1 MYKFTLIIPIFN
13 EEKNISRLYNEISQ
27 CKAIEFISN
36 IIYIDDASNDK
47 SQLFLK
53 DIANKDSK
61 VIILTNSK
69 NLGQSHSIFLGIKKS
84 NTDYVITLDGDGQ
97 NDPNDIINLINI
109 FNSNR
114 SYGLIAGI
122 RRNRKDNFIKILTS
136 KIANNIRKIYLND
149 DCDDT
154 GCALK
159 LFEKSLIVNFKFFNG
174 IHRFLPAIYKGM
186 GKKCYFINVN
196 HRHRKYGN
204 SKYGTFNRLFV
215 GIRDMLKVKKLIK
228 NHKQ

>member
-13 EEKNISRLYNEISQ
+13 EEKNILKLYNEISQ
-27 CKAIEFISN
+27 CKAIELISN
-36 IIYIDDASNDK
+36 IIYVDDASNDK
-47 SQLFLK
+47 SQLLLK

-61 VIILTNSK
+61 VIILTNSI
-69 NLGQSHSIFLGIKKS
+69 NLGQSESIFLGIKKAD
-84 NTDYVITLDGDGQ
+84 TDYVITLDGDGQ
-97 NDPNDIINLINI
+97 NDPNDIINLINF
-109 FNSNR
+109 FNSDR

-122 RRNRKDNFIKILTS
+122 RRNRKDNFIKKITS

-159 LFEKSLIVNFKFFNG
+159 LFEKKLIVNFTFFNG

-186 GKKCYFINVN
+186 GRKCYFINVN
-196 HRHRKYGN
+196 HRHRKYGI